1 MLGEKGVFFVEAMSS
16 ADARDGKVFRSFKA
30 SPVLMQGSSTVTGT
44 TASKEFDVVNISSA
58 AVSIGDLV
66 LVVKTGQGFYVTV
79 EGGGGGGT
87 STGSV
92 IEFEILGESS
102 SSSSEGSGDP
112 GESMACS
119 ERAYDAPA
127 FTRATVIAR
136 PCGVSRVPGEVDGA
150 VTVHDTESG
159 KFLEDREAG
168 ALAGKRGFAVRMTGE
183 DLGSTSGSSGSSGDD
198 EGCRWVIIWINWFR
212 WLRVQTDT
220 IYGED
225 EITNKYS
232 NIKVWDECKLPDE
245 VIQGADC
252 YEQGSGSS
260 S

>member
-1 MLGEKGVFFVEAMSS
+1 MESS
-16 ADARDGKVFRSFKA
+16 EQTFGFNRSDANELVR
-30 SPVLMQGSSTVTGT
+30 M
-44 TASKEFDVVNISSA
+44 
-58 AVSIGDLV
+58 IGMAHREHLDPRPR
-66 LVVKTGQGFYVTV
+66 QRR
-79 EGGGGGGT
+79 GGGG
-87 STGSV
+87 SGSI
-92 IEFEILGESS
+92 IEFEILDESS

-112 GESMACS
+112 GESMDCS

-127 FTRATVIAR
+127 FTRATVIER
-136 PCGVSRVPGEVDGA
+136 PCGVSRVPGEVDGV
-150 VTVHDTESG
+150 VTVHDTEAG

-198 EGCRWVIIWINWFR
+198 DGCRWVIIWINWFR